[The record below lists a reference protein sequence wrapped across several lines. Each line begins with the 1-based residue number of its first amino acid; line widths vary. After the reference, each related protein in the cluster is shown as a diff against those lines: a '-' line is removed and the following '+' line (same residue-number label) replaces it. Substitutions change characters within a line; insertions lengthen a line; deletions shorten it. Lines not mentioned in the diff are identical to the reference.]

1 MLPRP
6 HSEEAS
12 MAEPKRATRRTPAMR
27 AAARVQSLDA
37 ARRRSL
43 AWGVHAFTASG
54 AVVGAVALLAVGAGN
69 LPQAA
74 ILMLVA
80 LAIDSVDGTLARA
93 VKVGEVLP
101 RFDGRR
107 LDDMVDYL
115 NYVIVPVVF
124 LVAAGYVHPVVAAAP
139 ILASAYGFSQQDAK
153 TEDDFFLGFP
163 SYWNIVALYVWLLD
177 VSPLTA
183 NAVVAG
189 LAVAVFVPLKYVY
202 PSKMPVLRRTT
213 NALGA
218 LWVVALAVAVV
229 ARDAVASWRLAELS
243 LAFPAWYL
251 LLSFTYGGVH
261 RKPS

>member
-1 MLPRP
+1 
-6 HSEEAS
+6 
-12 MAEPKRATRRTPAMR
+12 MAEHDRADRPPRRARTPR
-27 AAARVQSLDA
+27 APRLASLDA

-54 AVVGAVALLAVGAGN
+54 AVVGAIALLAVGAGN

-93 VKVGEVLP
+93 AKVREVLP
-101 RFDGRR
+101 GIDGRR

-124 LVAAGYVHPVVAAAP
+124 LVAAGYMHPAVAAAP
-139 ILASAYGFSQQDAK
+139 ILASAYGFSQQEAK

-177 VSPLTA
+177 VSPLVATL
-183 NAVVAG
+183 VVVT
-189 LAVAVFVPLKYVY
+189 LAIGVFVPFKYLY
-202 PSKMPVLRRTT
+202 PSKMPVGKT
-213 NALGA
+213 AMAVLG
-218 LWVVALAVAVV
+218 VAWIAAVAVSVV
-229 ARDAVASWRLAELS
+229 ARDAVAPYRLAELS
-243 LAFPAWYL
+243 LAYPAMYL
-251 LLSFTYGGVH
+251 ALSFWIGGLH
-261 RKPS
+261 RKPA